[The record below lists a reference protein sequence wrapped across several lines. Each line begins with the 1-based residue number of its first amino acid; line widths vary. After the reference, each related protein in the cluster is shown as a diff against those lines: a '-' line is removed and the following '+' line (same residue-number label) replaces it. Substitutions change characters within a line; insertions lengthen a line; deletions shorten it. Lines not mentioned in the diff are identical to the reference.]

1 MISSIILI
9 TVEHCSLLDLLLDDP
24 NMFNQRSELLT
35 FNMNSEDAVK
45 FILDRLQRAGLH
57 VIQSFDLR
65 ETSTDENDCHCAV
78 HKNSLCD
85 CQLVVLLVYDLN
97 TRPATLIVQGNR
109 LKTYLSLVEMPD
121 QIVDEDVK
129 KKLFD
134 MLIR

>member
-1 MISSIILI
+1 
-9 TVEHCSLLDLLLDDP
+9 
-24 NMFNQRSELLT
+24 MFNQRSELLT

-45 FILDRLQRAGLH
+45 FILDRLKRAGLH

-65 ETSTDENDCHCAV
+65 ETSVDENDCHCAA
-78 HKNSLCD
+78 HKNSFCD

-97 TRPATLIVQGNR
+97 TRPATLVVQGNR